1 MNQTLRCLL
10 LTTLASCGASSK
22 AIAPM
27 PATPGIATSEQPSV
41 VPTAA
46 AAPTAAGANTTP
58 QQPDAMDDAQP
69 AVADSTVSLAE
80 LCATS
85 SFKMAPPAV
94 AGIPAA
100 VASNSGDGFAAGNA
114 PNKLAGMQ
122 DLEALAA
129 TKSHRELLTRA
140 QEIPPASRSTRW
152 DNLVATSATVYVQ
165 ALQKRSNLEE
175 ALGSA
180 QMLLDMYPTLRK
192 ATAFVQLHQDVAI
205 AGVRACLANTY
216 DGSECLR
223 IARELVADSPSNTVL
238 IRGVADL
245 IFGST
250 GAKYVA
256 APFYQALVV
265 GHANDAA
272 CNDPNLIEAVTRG
285 FELAPDDETAR
296 AARDVAAYW
305 CPTQL
310 QGPLRLAIAAG
321 GTGSNQA
328 SNGCAVYRATRARK

>member
-1 MNQTLRCLL
+1 
-10 LTTLASCGASSK
+10 
-22 AIAPM
+22 
-27 PATPGIATSEQPSV
+27 
-41 VPTAA
+41 
-46 AAPTAAGANTTP
+46 
-58 QQPDAMDDAQP
+58 
-69 AVADSTVSLAE
+69 
-80 LCATS
+80 
-85 SFKMAPPAV
+85 MAPPAV

-100 VASNSGDGFAAGNA
+100 AASNSGDGFAVGNA

-152 DNLVATSATVYVQ
+152 DNLVATSATAYVQ

-192 ATAFVQLHQDVAI
+192 ATGFVQLHQEVGI
-205 AGVRACLANTY
+205 AGMRACLASTY
-216 DGSECLR
+216 NGSECLR
-223 IARELVADSPSNTVL
+223 IARELVADSPSNQAL
-238 IRGVADL
+238 IRGIADL

-256 APFYQALVV
+256 APFYQAVVV
-265 GHANDAA
+265 GRANDAA
-272 CNDPNLIEAVTRG
+272 CNDPNLLEAVTRG
-285 FELAPDDETAR
+285 FELAPDDEAAR

-310 QGPLRLAIAAG
+310 QGALRSAVAAG
-321 GTGSNQA
+321 GTGSNQV
-328 SNGCAVYRATRARK
+328 SNGCAVYRATHARK